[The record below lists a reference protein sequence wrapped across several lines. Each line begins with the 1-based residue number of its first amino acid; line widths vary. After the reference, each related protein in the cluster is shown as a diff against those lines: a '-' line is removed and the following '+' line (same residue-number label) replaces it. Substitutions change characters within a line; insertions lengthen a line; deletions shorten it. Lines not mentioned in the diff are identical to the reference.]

1 MYNCTQSVFIVIYCN
16 MKTRLSY
23 TVGVQS
29 ISLAQSIA
37 HSQIND
43 SISHKNK
50 TKSSKNFFYKR
61 FKMVNLAAD
70 SWTKY
75 RIFYFKCRKYLCPMF
90 LFFAEIA
97 PAIFFR
103 RRRKKSSAS
112 PDFAPRDGPQAHKV
126 YCTYKVLR
134 VSISLQKTHI

>member
-1 MYNCTQSVFIVIYCN
+1 
-16 MKTRLSY
+16 
-23 TVGVQS
+23 
-29 ISLAQSIA
+29 
-37 HSQIND
+37 
-43 SISHKNK
+43 
-50 TKSSKNFFYKR
+50 
-61 FKMVNLAAD
+61 
-70 SWTKY
+70 
-75 RIFYFKCRKYLCPMF
+75 MF